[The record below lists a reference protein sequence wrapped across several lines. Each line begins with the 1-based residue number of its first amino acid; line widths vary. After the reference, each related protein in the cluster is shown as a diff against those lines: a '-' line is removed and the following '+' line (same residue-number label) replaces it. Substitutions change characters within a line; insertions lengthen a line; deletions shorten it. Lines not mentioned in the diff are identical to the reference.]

1 MPLYTI
7 QDKGI
12 RQLRASRFSLE
23 KELQRLCET
32 NLPQLF
38 GVRFIA
44 SEFSTGGRQP
54 GRIDTLGLDQD
65 GSPTIIEYKRS
76 QRDNVINQGLFYL
89 DWLVDHK
96 GDFVIAAQRQLGEHV
111 TGQINWDHPRL
122 ILVAEEFTDYD
133 KYAVNRIGSNIEL
146 WTYRLYEGQFLFL
159 ETLYA
164 TRSQKRELVT
174 EETADTGLPEIVEEQ
189 QKQAVYELEHHLR
202 RRPEHTRDLFLSL
215 REGILGLGS
224 ADAEIVETVNKL
236 YISYRHGKNFVE
248 VEVQATGLKL
258 HLDIPHSEISDPR
271 GMARDVSSVGHW
283 GTGDVEV
290 KFHNASDLEYVLG
303 LVEQAYVYT
312 I

>member
-1 MPLYTI
+1 MPLYVI
-7 QDKGI
+7 QGKNVH
-12 RQLRASRFSLE
+12 QLRASRFSLE
-23 KELQRLCET
+23 KELQRLCEA

-65 GSPTIIEYKRS
+65 GSPTITEYKRS
-76 QRDNVINQGLFYL
+76 QKDNVINQGLFYL

-96 GDFVIAAQRQLGEHV
+96 GDFVIAAQRQLGEQV
-111 TGQINWDHPRL
+111 KDQINWDHPRL

-146 WTYRLYEGQFLFL
+146 WTYRLYEGQCLFL

-164 TRSQKRELVT
+164 TRSQKREPVT
-174 EETADTGLPEIVEEQ
+174 EETVDTTPSEISEEQ
-189 QKQAVYELEHHLR
+189 AQRAIYELEHHLGR
-202 RRPEHTRDLFLSL
+202 RSEQTRELFLSL
-215 REGILGLGS
+215 REGILRLGS

-248 VEVQATGLKL
+248 VEVQTKGLKL
-258 HLDIPHSEISDPR
+258 CLDIPYSELHDPR
-271 GMARDVSSVGHW
+271 GIARDVTSVGHW
-283 GTGDVEV
+283 GTGDVAV
-290 KFHNASDLEYVLG
+290 KFQDAKDLDYVLG
-303 LVEQAYVYT
+303 LIEQAYVYT